1 MTTSTIGAVSFRQ
14 VGPCLAAEVEGLDLT
29 RPLAPE
35 EVAAVHAGMDRYAV
49 LVFHD

>member
-29 RPLAPE
+29 PTPAPE
-35 EVAAVHAGMDRYAV
+35 EGAAVPAGKDR
-49 LVFHD
+49 